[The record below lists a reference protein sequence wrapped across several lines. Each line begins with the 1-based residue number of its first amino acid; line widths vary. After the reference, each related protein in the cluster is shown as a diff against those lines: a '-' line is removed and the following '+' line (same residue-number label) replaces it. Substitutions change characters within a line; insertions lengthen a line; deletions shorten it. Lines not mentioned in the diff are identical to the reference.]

1 MKKFFLLF
9 PLVLSSLLLAGCDC
23 EETIIIG
30 SQDTHDSSSWFTEEE
45 LSKVGLSGLAAPS
58 GCTGQMRTSTRSFND
73 GYSFYQPCPDKSV
86 LDTNAASYFSYF
98 TTNYKNQSG
107 VAKPFAYGTDGNYTT
122 YYRIKSETDITAY
135 ANDNPSP
142 LYKFYYVT
150 DTTLQEDGYF
160 KDDAVWSLEIRYE
173 TNADEGY
180 MFKLFIQNA
189 GMSRNGV
196 YAGKYKI

>member
-1 MKKFFLLF
+1 MKKTLWLF
-9 PLVLSSLLLAGCDC
+9 PLVLSSLLMTGCDD

-30 SQDTHDSSSWFTEEE
+30 SVDTHDSTKWFTEEE
-45 LSKVGLSGLAAPS
+45 LKKVGLEGFSAPE
-58 GCTGQMRTSTRSFND
+58 GCNGEMSTSTRSFND

-86 LDTNAASYFSYF
+86 LDSNAAFYLSYFNTHF
-98 TTNYKNQSG
+98 KDQSG
-107 VAKPFAYGTDGNYTT
+107 VAKPFMYGTGDENTT
-122 YYRIKSETDITAY
+122 YYKIKTENDLNAY
-135 ANDNPSP
+135 FGDNPSP

-173 TNADEGY
+173 TNTDGRY

-189 GMSRNGV
+189 GLSRNGV
-196 YAGKYKI
+196 YTFKYKF

>member
-1 MKKFFLLF
+1 MKKSLLLF
-9 PLVLSSLLLAGCDC
+9 PLVLSSLLLTGCGD

-45 LSKVGLSGLAAPS
+45 LSKVGLVGLAAPN
-58 GCTGQMRTSTRSFND
+58 GCTGQMRTSIHSFND
-73 GYSFYQPCPDKSV
+73 GYSFYQPCPEKSV
-86 LDTNAASYFSYF
+86 LDSNASYYLSYL
-98 TTNYKNQSG
+98 TTNYKGQSG
-107 VAKPFAYGTDGNYTT
+107 VAKPYAYGTDGNYTT
-122 YYRIKSETDITAY
+122 YYRIKSEADINAY
-135 ANDNPSP
+135 ADDNPSP

-160 KDDAVWSLEIRYE
+160 KDEAVWSLEIRYE

-189 GMSRNGV
+189 GMTRNGV
-196 YAGKYKI
+196 YSGKYKF